1 MVCAPDHDA
10 EKMFILGE
18 IQQIT
23 YLLIYPSIIQQTFQA
38 RPYLAQSAGDSI
50 IIRGIFGETIER
62 KECLYKNKMG
72 R

>member
-1 MVCAPDHDA
+1 MVCVPDHDA

-38 RPYLAQSAGDSI
+38 RPYLAQSAG
-50 IIRGIFGETIER
+50 
-62 KECLYKNKMG
+62 Y
-72 R
+72 